1 LECELLMYFDSP
13 GDRPMPWDLLD
24 ALLVKGLIC
33 KPSPDRY
40 ELTDKGKQL
49 CEQLRNT
56 RNLPKTG

>member
-1 LECELLMYFDSP
+1 MYFDSP